1 MTREGAY
8 DSLHEVLNM
17 KSTQQI
23 SCTVD
28 IWIPEE
34 ELPPRAGLKV
44 IRRNDPDYDL
54 TEDEIR
60 DRNEF
65 IRCYLLSHFKL
76 LTMIPRQDT
85 EHDFF
90 IVDCDV
96 NDPEYSAFN
105 TVDYQRQMRPF
116 NKYFYAIKK
125 MLERVKDLAI
135 LHSSITDEEGRLEVC
150 QRYQAFVNRKFRIR
164 LLTVIKRY
172 NSTQNEEHRFK
183 MKQQIAEL
191 NYRILDCKRIWER
204 YAPPE
209 NWDC

>member
-1 MTREGAY
+1 
-8 DSLHEVLNM
+8 M

-44 IRRNDPDYDL
+44 IRRNDPEYDL

-65 IRCYLLSHFKL
+65 IRCYLLSYHEL
-76 LTMIPRQDT
+76 LTMIPKQDT
-85 EHDFF
+85 GGDFF

-105 TVDYQRQMRPF
+105 AVDYQRQMRPF

-150 QRYQAFVNRKFRIR
+150 QRYQALVNRKFRIR

-172 NSTQNEEHRFK
+172 NSTQNEEQRFK